1 MSDAQQEFP
10 RRGFLA
16 RLSAMFAGATAGV
29 LPLNV
34 VHAAPSAMRRPVSS
48 PPRHPQDAWMDTLGT
63 GHRLV
68 LDATSPAGAIAA
80 VMYGWNFLRTSSGP
94 YGLTDKDHGLM
105 LVLRHDAMVMALPQ
119 ALWAKYPKIAP
130 APFLNELSD
139 AQSKESVLRPGAT
152 EKTPDA
158 FQLDGLAARGVHFAI
173 CQTALDR
180 NAGIVAREA
189 KVDVKTVIA
198 EFTAALPANSHVMPS
213 GITAVQRAQEYG
225 YSHAHTG

>member
-1 MSDAQQEFP
+1 
-10 RRGFLA
+10 
-16 RLSAMFAGATAGV
+16 
-29 LPLNV
+29 
-34 VHAAPSAMRRPVSS
+34 
-48 PPRHPQDAWMDTLGT
+48 MDTLGT

-119 ALWAKYPKIAP
+119 ALWAKYPKMAP

-152 EKTPDA
+152 EKVPDA